1 MEDYYHKR
9 DIIHQKTCI
18 ETPQQNAIVERKHQ
32 HIFDVA
38 RALKFQ
44 SDIPMRYWNDCILS
58 AVYLINRTP
67 TQLLNKKLILK
78 SLLNINQTMHT
89 LKSLDVLL
97 LSQP

>member
-1 MEDYYHKR
+1 MLKKNKSDANVALQGFCTLINNQFKTHIKIIRIDNGGKFGMEDYYHKR

-44 SDIPMRYWNDCILS
+44 SDI
-58 AVYLINRTP
+58 
-67 TQLLNKKLILK
+67 Q
-78 SLLNINQTMHT
+78 
-89 LKSLDVLL
+89 
-97 LSQP
+97 